1 MDHVNFAFPLTKE
14 QQEKKKQLVA
24 ALLQKKQI
32 QTWMKQHQVDASYI
46 GEHSGRF
53 SDWVNMQ
60 EKCEHCQGLTFCR
73 QPQPG
78 YVMDL
83 YIDGFLTTQLKPC
96 SYLKQQEEVDQHK
109 SSYRCMD
116 MPEELL
122 RVEMISLDLKKE
134 SKEYR
139 DAVSRIADHLLNEQ
153 EHKGVYF
160 YGKPGVGKTYLA
172 AGITNY
178 FAQKKVPCAFVNV
191 PKLISELKMMF
202 QDNNVMEQRLRLLRS
217 VDVLVLDDIGGESM
231 TAWSRDD
238 ILLPI
243 LETRMQQKKR
253 TYFTSNYSMLEL
265 KDRFET
271 TNNRMKE
278 PIAALRLIERIKAL
292 SFEIF
297 IKGESRRF

>member
-1 MDHVNFAFPLTKE
+1 MEPVKFVFPLSQE
-14 QQEKKKQLVA
+14 QLEKKKQLVES
-24 ALLQKKQI
+24 LLKNKHI
-32 QTWMKQHQVDASYI
+32 QAWLKEHQVDEHFVE
-46 GEHSGRF
+46 EHSGRF
-53 SDWVNMQ
+53 SDWLTAV

-73 QPQPG
+73 QKQLG
-78 YVMDL
+78 YRMDI
-83 YIDGFLTTQLKPC
+83 YMDGFLMNQLTPC
-96 SYLKQQEEVDQHK
+96 QFQKQIEEVDQHK
-109 SSYRCMD
+109 RFYRCMD

-139 DAVSRIADHLLNEQ
+139 DAVSRIADHLLNETQ
-153 EHKGVYF
+153 HKGVYF

-178 FAQKKVPCAFVNV
+178 YAQKKNSCAFVNV

-202 QDNNVMEQRLRLLRS
+202 QEPDAMDQRLRMIRN

-238 ILLPI
+238 ILLPL
-243 LETRMQQKKR
+243 LEARMQQQKR

-265 KDRFET
+265 KERFET

-278 PIAALRLIERIKAL
+278 PIAALRLVERIKAL